1 MDRVIFLERLG
12 AQLKKANTLSKFHYT
27 WKENKKEILPLQV
40 TYIHPQN
47 KHTHKLRPA
56 NKETTNFQSNNC
68 LFRPKGWKQI
78 PGTFLLSLPYFHFL
92 GLLHGKIPTSIS
104 SFSLLQSKELKN
116 FFNSLEEQPLYF
128 HVRNIWLYIPSSHV
142 SKFLWSMLKQKSPS
156 LCIFTVHT

>member
-128 HVRNIWLYIPSSHV
+128 WHGIFHHH
-142 SKFLWSMLKQKSPS
+142 MLVNFCG
-156 LCIFTVHT
+156 LC